1 MNKKS
6 SKKKMPPP
14 KATLLLL
21 GMKTKM
27 PKRQKA
33 DEIQLVPFDGFKTAV
48 KKVRQPAKRNRT
60 GNWLNFRQAGRRSS
74 N

>member
-1 MNKKS
+1 MKK

-48 KKVRQPAKRNRT
+48 KKVLSTSKAESDRQLAEFQASRAKK
-60 GNWLNFRQAGRRSS
+60 Q
-74 N
+74 